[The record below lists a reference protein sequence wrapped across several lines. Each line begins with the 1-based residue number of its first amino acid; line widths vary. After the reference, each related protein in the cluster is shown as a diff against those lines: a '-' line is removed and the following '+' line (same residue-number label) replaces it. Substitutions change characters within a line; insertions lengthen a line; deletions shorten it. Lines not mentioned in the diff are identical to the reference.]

1 MIPVECSSCGA
12 EFQVPDSAAGK
23 MVRCRRCDGVTPV
36 PVIEEYSEDFAED
49 LDSFDVEESPSLP
62 PPRKKSGPSP
72 NRRRTGGAT
81 RRKSSL
87 LAARDGAAQAP
98 SGNDPVAGP
107 SALAL
112 RVQGAL
118 IAVAGMAVIGLAFG
132 VGYLM
137 NVDNVEDPPG
147 DVVADTDAAV
157 QPAAVPANPPVD
169 VIPPVSPK
177 PSPRPNNGRPS
188 TPRLRPGKPP
198 GSAPKPGPVQGE
210 NAATA
215 ARPGAVPGT
224 RSKTGPNTKP
234 VAGSSLPGDRQMAT
248 ETPPRRPPAPVYDRS
263 THAVFESLLLDE
275 PATSMAL
282 TEDRR
287 FLVITHQSTH
297 MVSVYDLET
306 ESVTATMSTESPR
319 SVLCRGDQVFVA
331 NYGEGTISVFSIS
344 SGWKQTNE
352 LMVGKK
358 YIVHLSA
365 AQADNFAGEL
375 LVTCHVPDSRS
386 YGGTTY
392 FVDVARDRHKE
403 IGGHALA
410 CVSYDGRLAK
420 TQGSFN
426 LSPSGGMGF
435 FPWKTFVD
443 GKPERLY
450 AGGISQTPYT
460 YQLYPGSL
468 WFGDNQV
475 FGGNPIR
482 VIRED
487 MGDILMGDVSQKLA
501 YAMDQDLITPHRVDA
516 SMTQMNWAPRR
527 VVLPESGSQ
536 FSCLAQRV
544 YRRRDYLLDHNIAV
558 TRDDVLHLF
567 VQNLTNGAILH
578 ARTDAFQAVPA
589 PRSNASLKTLLE
601 QTQKQA
607 SDPVLPNAEAVESK
621 QQPAGDDS
629 ASLNNASLNAASVE
643 PSATRSSDDLFR
655 AWPKY
660 IVAGQKFAWKIPPN
674 NAVGIEVADAESAL
688 HHESGQLTWQPAA
701 ADVGT
706 HEFKLRVTENG
717 APRFERLRL
726 EVISRQLADSVDGDL
741 SRLNQFPRLALQN
754 DAVQVVHGRGERRSL
769 ILQGDRLVV
778 IGRTLKD
785 SRTRELPRRYTFIDE
800 RAGEYI
806 AVAQSPAVL
815 EVLDARTLQV
825 KRSVNLSESPIEIQE
840 ITDLAVHPGQH
851 TCCLCVKS
859 GIELPRFRVLRID
872 EDSGEVAATAI
883 IGNWAEYAGE
893 GRFLWTGYSDL
904 FRTGTNFHVNPDWR
918 LIATPKYGGID
929 MLLTWDVSGR
939 RPRLLEVV
947 EEAGGNGRGIRV
959 TAAEDR
965 VVYLSHVGSPPH
977 SRSLIGFPAR
987 TSAQPQV
994 TYATQD
1000 VAGTRRGAF
1009 HPLLPLYV
1017 AINQNSVGVFDA
1029 DTGERQ
1035 DNRLLATTDGL
1046 AGDPMTDVLFS
1057 DGGQSMLLV
1066 RSDAVSGPYLQEIGL
1081 RTDASEFAAA
1091 QQREPVLPQVPQ
1103 FVTVPRDELT
1113 SLREGPITRGLKP
1126 ERIGEAFMP
1135 SVVIVQTPEGT
1146 GTGFVVGPKGYLV
1159 TCAHVVESGADVMV
1173 QYADPRNTKQIVRRQ
1188 ATVLNA
1194 DYDLDIALLKLELN
1208 SPVSPVHFRGDGDMA
1223 TGAAVTVIG
1232 HPGAGA
1238 EILEYTMTT
1247 GIVSSAS
1254 RKVDGVDTIQISA
1267 AVNPGNSGG
1276 PVFDANGNVAG
1287 MVASKAPIEGA
1298 SFAINIQ
1305 VIREFLMRVSK

>member
-12 EFQVPDSAAGK
+12 EFQVPESAAGK

-36 PVIEEYSEDFAED
+36 PVIEGYSEEFTED
-49 LDSFDVEESPSLP
+49 RDWFDVEESPSLP
-62 PPRKKSGPSP
+62 PPRRTSGPSGK
-72 NRRRTGGAT
+72 RRTGGAT
-81 RRKSSL
+81 RRKSSS
-87 LAARDGAAQAP
+87 LAARDGAVQSS
-98 SGNDPVAGP
+98 SGNDRGMGP
-107 SALAL
+107 SAMAL
-112 RVQGAL
+112 RLQGAL
-118 IAVAGMAVIGLAFG
+118 IALAGMAVIGLAFG
-132 VGYLM
+132 VGYLL
-137 NVDNVEDPPG
+137 NADNPPG
-147 DVVADTDAAV
+147 DVVADTDAVV

-169 VIPPVSPK
+169 VIPPVSPG
-177 PSPRPNNGRPS
+177 PSPRPNNGGPS
-188 TPRLRPGKPP
+188 TRLRPGKPP
-198 GSAPKPGPVQGE
+198 GSAAKSGPVQGE

-215 ARPGAVPGT
+215 ATAAGPGAVPDT
-224 RSKTGPNTKP
+224 KSKTGPNTKP
-234 VAGSSLPGDRQMAT
+234 VAGSPQ
-248 ETPPRRPPAPVYDRS
+248 RPPAPVYDRS

-344 SGWKQTNE
+344 SGWKQTDE

-403 IGGHALA
+403 IGEHALA

-426 LSPSGGMGF
+426 VSPSGGMGF

-501 YAMDQDLITPHRVDA
+501 YAMDQNLITPHRVDA
-516 SMTQMNWAPRR
+516 SMTEMSWSPRR
-527 VVLPESGSQ
+527 VVLPTSAPQ
-536 FSCLAQRV
+536 FSKMTQRI

-567 VQNLTNGAILH
+567 IQNLSNGAILH
-578 ARTDAFQAVPA
+578 ARTEAFQAVPA

-601 QTQKQA
+601 QSQPPPN
-607 SDPVLPNAEAVESK
+607 PVLPNAEAVESE

-629 ASLNNASLNAASVE
+629 TSMNSASMNNASLNAAPVE
-643 PSATRSSDDLFR
+643 PSASRSSVDLFS

-674 NAVGIEVADAESAL
+674 DAVGIEVSDAESAL
-688 HHESGQLTWQPAA
+688 QYESGQLNWQPAA

-741 SRLNQFPRLALQN
+741 SRLNQFPRLALLN
-754 DAVQVVHGRGERRSL
+754 DTVEVVHGRGKRRSL

-778 IGRTLKD
+778 IGRTLRD
-785 SRTRELPRRYTFIDE
+785 SKTRELPRRYAFIDE

-815 EVLDARTLQV
+815 EVLDAQTLRV
-825 KRSVNLSESPIEIQE
+825 KRSVDLSDLPVDVQE
-840 ITDLAVHPGQH
+840 LTDLAAHPEESA
-851 TCCLCVKS
+851 TCLCVRS
-859 GIELPRFRVLRID
+859 GTEGPRFRVLWIE
-872 EDSGEVAATAI
+872 EDSGKVEALPV
-883 IGNWAEYAGE
+883 IGEWAEFADG
-893 GRFLWTGYSDL
+893 GRFLFTGYSDFL
-904 FRTGTNFHVNPDWR
+904 RTGIDLDVNPDWR
-918 LIATPKYGGID
+918 LIGSRYGRFD
-929 MLLTWDVSGR
+929 TLLAWRFSGR
-939 RPRLLEVV
+939 RPRLVDVLDET
-947 EEAGGNGRGIRV
+947 AGNGKGIRIS
-959 TAAEDR
+959 AAEDR
-965 VVYLSHVGSPPH
+965 LVYLSHGGSPRY
-977 SRSLIGFPAR
+977 SGNLTGYSTGKFSMNKVIYGIK
-987 TSAQPQV
+987 
-994 TYATQD
+994 D
-1000 VAGTRRGAF
+1000 VAGTERGAF

-1017 AINQNSVGVFDA
+1017 AIDQDSVGVFDA

-1046 AGDPMTDVLFS
+1046 TGDPITDVLFS
-1057 DGGQSMLLV
+1057 HGGQSMLLI

-1091 QQREPVLPQVPQ
+1091 LQRKPVLPQVPD
-1103 FVTVPRDELT
+1103 FVTVPRDDLT
-1113 SLREGPITRGLKP
+1113 SLRKSPLTRGLKP
-1126 ERIGEAFMP
+1126 ERIGEHFMP
-1135 SVVIVQTPEGT
+1135 SVVIVQTPEGV
-1146 GTGFVVGPKGYLV
+1146 GTGFVVGAKGYLV

-1173 QYADPRNTKQIVRRQ
+1173 QYADPHNTKQIVRRQ

-1208 SPVSPVHFRGDGDMA
+1208 SSISHVHFRGDGDMA

-1238 EILEYTMTT
+1238 AILDYTMTT

-1254 RKVDGVDTIQISA
+1254 RNVDGVDTIQISA

-1305 VIREFLMRVSK
+1305 VVREFLLRVSE